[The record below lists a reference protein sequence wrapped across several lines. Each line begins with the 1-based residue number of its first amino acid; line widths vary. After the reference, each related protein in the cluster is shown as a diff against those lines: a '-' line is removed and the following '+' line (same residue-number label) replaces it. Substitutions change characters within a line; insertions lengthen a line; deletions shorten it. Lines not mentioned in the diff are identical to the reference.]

1 VMSFQAF
8 IDFPFTR
15 GMWALGRVKLIPDAS
30 QAEVLSDVGLSATG
44 RAGELALIFVRPT
57 ARDRAPSGAMRPE
70 AGCLDRKS
78 FSPGFMLAA
87 AQLFTGGSGEPWR
100 ALLPTGEITV
110 EAVSAARATG
120 CAMLCYA
127 TPKEHLGLSR
137 HKGLDWAKVQV
148 RLEARPDKQ

>member
-1 VMSFQAF
+1 
-8 IDFPFTR
+8 
-15 GMWALGRVKLIPDAS
+15 MWALGRVKLIPEAS
-30 QAEVLSDVGLSATG
+30 QADVLSDVGLSATG

-87 AQLFTGGSGEPWR
+87 AQLFTGGSGEPSR

-110 EAVSAARATG
+110 EAVSAAQTNNENRKSARTEPPG
-120 CAMLCYA
+120 AFQSVW
-127 TPKEHLGLSR
+127 PQSSLGPYS
-137 HKGLDWAKVQV
+137 KINSKYISTN
-148 RLEARPDKQ
+148 DKYLM